1 MSRSLV
7 NRSIYIRV
15 TEDGKRKWLRI
26 GSLNRNLQFKLD
38 KGIPLTGIFEV
49 DSGYEE

>member
-1 MSRSLV
+1 MSRNLV
-7 NRSIYIRV
+7 IRHVYIRV
-15 TEDGKRKWLRI
+15 TEDGKRKWKVI
-26 GSLNRNLQFKLD
+26 GFLNRKGEFTLD

>member
-7 NRSIYIRV
+7 MRNVYIRI
-15 TEDGKRKWLRI
+15 TEDGKRKWKVI
-26 GSLNRNLQFKLD
+26 GFLNSKGEFTLD

>member
-1 MSRSLV
+1 MSRRLV
-7 NRSIYIRV
+7 NRSVYIRV

-26 GSLNRNLQFKLD
+26 GSINRKLELKLD

-49 DSGYEE
+49 ESGYEE